1 MKEVRK
7 FSKLPGYDFQND
19 KWSLFFSN
27 TSTNV
32 QAYVEPNQA
41 SKMESIKKIVND
53 IL

>member
-7 FSKLPGYDFQND
+7 FSKLPGCDFQND
-19 KWSLFFSN
+19 KWGLFFSN

-41 SKMESIKKIVND
+41 SKMEPIEKIVNG